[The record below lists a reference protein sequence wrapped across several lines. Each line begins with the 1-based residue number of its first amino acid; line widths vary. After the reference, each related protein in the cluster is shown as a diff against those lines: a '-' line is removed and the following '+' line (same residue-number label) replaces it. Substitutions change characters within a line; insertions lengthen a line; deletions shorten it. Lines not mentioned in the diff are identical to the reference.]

1 MAIRRTGSPTKSS
14 PRRRRP
20 ANGGSAT
27 SSQSPLRRV
36 DSWHTD
42 DEDDTAEAGERT
54 RATKAAAQSSRDRI
68 PSPTSRSTRRN
79 ASETRPISRL
89 ARTVLRPIL
98 LPLLPYLVCALAI
111 WIGIATL
118 RSYLTS
124 YIAALPATLAAPLS
138 RLLANVPN
146 PRILVPSSRQVYSL
160 IALPSTLFGGWRGGS
175 RSKSPSFELLS
186 ASAAQSANERA
197 HHALDVFDNLL
208 RLSSPEGSNSLALEP
223 VAIWEL
229 SAAVKYS
236 SALDDRDF
244 LADRLAELGDLS
256 RNVKD
261 DIIGLNAQGI
271 NAFSFILNDFAR
283 LETLLSSVS
292 TTNKRVSRDDRANF
306 ERLLEIL
313 FDRISDSL
321 GSLLTSLDKAIPTA
335 TLASDSAHRI
345 FKSFER
351 EKSAKTSEWED
362 LPWPSRLLDAAG
374 SGSKKARLL
383 RKDLELTEASA
394 FAVRNVWKGLD
405 RTRDAL
411 KSYQSNVGFYK
422 AGLVG
427 SHLAAHGLSLENE
440 VEGLKGVMAEMR
452 AALDQ
457 AKQLGGASG
466 GRPRTQALPS
476 PPAANV

>member
-1 MAIRRTGSPTKSS
+1 MATRRPASPSKSS
-14 PRRRRP
+14 PRRRRVL
-20 ANGGSAT
+20 NSTST
-27 SSQSPLRRV
+27 SSPSSLRRA
-36 DSWHTD
+36 DSWQTDD
-42 DEDDTAEAGERT
+42 DEDADEDGLLVDR
-54 RATKAAAQSSRDRI
+54 RKAARVATGDSRGRRRSALAPRDGQSSNGLMQVVRLV
-68 PSPTSRSTRRN
+68 
-79 ASETRPISRL
+79 RP
-89 ARTVLRPIL
+89 VLRAVLLPIL
-98 LPLLPYLVCALAI
+98 PYVLLALAT
-111 WIGIATL
+111 WIGIALL
-118 RSYLTS
+118 RSYIAS
-124 YIAALPATLAAPLS
+124 YVAALPAAFAAPLG
-138 RLLANVPN
+138 RILAQVPN

-160 IALPSTLFGGWRGGS
+160 VAFPSAFFGSLRGG
-175 RSKSPSFELLS
+175 RSPSFELLS

-208 RLSSPEGSNSLALEP
+208 RLSSPEGSSSLALEP

-244 LADRLAELGDLS
+244 LADQLAQLGDLS
-256 RNVKD
+256 RGVKD
-261 DIIGLNAQGI
+261 DIISLNAQGL

-292 TTNKRVSRDDRANF
+292 TANKRVSAKDRADF

-321 GSLLTSLDKAIPTA
+321 GSLLISLDKAIPTA
-335 TLASDSAHRI
+335 TLATDSAHRI

-351 EKSAKTSEWED
+351 EKSAKTNEWED

-383 RKDLELTEASA
+383 RKDVELTEASA

-405 RTRDAL
+405 KTRDAL

-440 VEGLKGVMAEMR
+440 VEGLKGVMAQMR
-452 AALDQ
+452 NALDQ
-457 AKQLGGASG
+457 AKQLGGGGSN
-466 GRPRTQALPS
+466 GRPRSQTLPS
-476 PPAANV
+476 APVKA

>member
-1 MAIRRTGSPTKSS
+1 MSRMGIH
-14 PRRRRP
+14 
-20 ANGGSAT
+20 T
-27 SSQSPLRRV
+27 SSAK
-36 DSWHTD
+36 H
-42 DEDDTAEAGERT
+42 
-54 RATKAAAQSSRDRI
+54 DR
-68 PSPTSRSTRRN
+68 
-79 ASETRPISRL
+79 
-89 ARTVLRPIL
+89 
-98 LPLLPYLVCALAI
+98 
-111 WIGIATL
+111 
-118 RSYLTS
+118 
-124 YIAALPATLAAPLS
+124 
-138 RLLANVPN
+138 
-146 PRILVPSSRQVYSL
+146 
-160 IALPSTLFGGWRGGS
+160 
-175 RSKSPSFELLS
+175 
-186 ASAAQSANERA
+186 
-197 HHALDVFDNLL
+197 
-208 RLSSPEGSNSLALEP
+208 
-223 VAIWEL
+223 
-229 SAAVKYS
+229 
-236 SALDDRDF
+236 
-244 LADRLAELGDLS
+244 
-256 RNVKD
+256 
-261 DIIGLNAQGI
+261 
-271 NAFSFILNDFAR
+271 NDFAR

-411 KSYQSNVGFYK
+411 QSYQSNVGFYK